1 MKKALLVM
9 LCASF
14 VFAVSACS
22 RKNATGC
29 PAWGKIQ
36 HEQTAKKSV

>member
-1 MKKALLVM
+1 MKKLTLVM

-14 VFAVSACS
+14 VFVMTACS

-36 HEQTAKKSV
+36 HEQTLKKNV